1 MSSQKFIITGGPGSG
16 KSTLLEALKAQGFCC
31 FEEVSRELIKEQT
44 ALKTG
49 ILPWDNLPAF
59 AELVFHRMVEQ
70 YEASTEKEGI
80 CFFDRG
86 IPDIFGYLQNS
97 GYPIPESHSTKLQ
110 ACDFSQTVFILPPW
124 PEIYTQDSERPQT
137 YQDSVSL
144 YKAIKSAYH
153 EQGFTLFVVPKASV
167 KERVKFITSIIG
179 REDKQKTP
187 ALVSELTS
195 VEQ

>member
-44 ALKTG
+44 ALRSG

-59 AELVFHRMVEQ
+59 AELVFHRMIEQ
-70 YEASTEKEGI
+70 YEASTKQEGI

-86 IPDIFGYLQNS
+86 IPDIFGYLENS
-97 GYPIPESHSTKLQ
+97 GYTIPESYLTKLE

-124 PEIYTQDSERPQT
+124 PEIYMQDSERPQT
-137 YQDSVSL
+137 YKDSVSL
-144 YKAIKSAYH
+144 YNAIKTAYL
-153 EQGFTLFVVPKASV
+153 EQGFALHEVPKTTV
-167 KERVKFITSIIG
+167 EKRVQFINGVVG
-179 REDKQKTP
+179 RNVMS
-187 ALVSELTS
+187 LL
-195 VEQ
+195 

>member
-31 FEEVSRELIKEQT
+31 FEEASRELIKEQM
-44 ALKTG
+44 ALKSG

-59 AELVFHRMVEQ
+59 AELVFHRMIEQ
-70 YEASTEKEGI
+70 YEASTKQEGI

-97 GYPIPESHSTKLQ
+97 GCMIPESYLTKFH

-137 YQDSVSL
+137 YEDSVSL
-144 YKAIKSAYH
+144 YKSIKSAYT
-153 EQGFTLFVVPKASV
+153 ERGFTLREVPKLKV
-167 KERVKFITSIIG
+167 EERLRYVMS
-179 REDKQKTP
+179 
-187 ALVSELTS
+187 
-195 VEQ
+195 